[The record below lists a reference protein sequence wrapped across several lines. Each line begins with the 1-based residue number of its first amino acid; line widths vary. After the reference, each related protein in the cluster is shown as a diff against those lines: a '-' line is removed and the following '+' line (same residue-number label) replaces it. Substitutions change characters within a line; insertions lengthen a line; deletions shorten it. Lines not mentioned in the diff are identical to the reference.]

1 MSDVE
6 QEKRLNIQPLS
17 DDDLEQKTE
26 KEPEI
31 LGRPDNLD
39 VLEQPKMYIPKQ
51 KDPKKVKAGKASYK
65 ARMEKKRQK
74 ELEQQRIKEERDLL
88 SSHINSRMDD
98 DELIERISNR
108 LFEKMNS
115 LKSKP
120 EPEPKPEP
128 ETQKRKIP
136 KPMKVPEPVIQTVY
150 KESEPVYQEPVVKK
164 ETALERRKRLRGL
177 MR

>member
-120 EPEPKPEP
+120 EPE
-128 ETQKRKIP
+128 TQKRKIP

-150 KESEPVYQEPVVKK
+150 KEPEPLYQEPVVKK
-164 ETALERRKRLRGL
+164 ETALERRKRLRGM

>member
-120 EPEPKPEP
+120 KPEP

-150 KESEPVYQEPVVKK
+150 KEPEPLYQEPVVKK